1 MQKKSHGST
10 VLMVVKLALWVV
22 GLSVL
27 VIGPLAYSSRRR
39 RGVIKL

>member
-1 MQKKSHGST
+1 MQKKPHDST
-10 VLMVVKLALWVV
+10 VLMVVKLALWAV

-39 RGVIKL
+39 REIIKL